1 MAASDVG
8 AITELVTRCRP
19 PGVDVSQQLHLG
31 HHESTPSK
39 LLPGPA
45 RASRICPANLS
56 HLLCFCYICLLLFL
70 KVTKPRSFAPAVPTV
85 HHGLSLVLCS
95 VSQCT
100 IQTLL
105 SVSPSGEGGLSRQ
118 ASPLTPVPSSHLP
131 SAPSTNHDLKSM
143 GSNLSSAVLL
153 AR

>member
-1 MAASDVG
+1 MPS
-8 AITELVTRCRP
+8 TRCGRKPATP
-19 PGVDVSQQLHLG
+19 PWAPRVHPNQ
-31 HHESTPSK
+31 TPPWACEG
-39 LLPGPA
+39 LQD
-45 RASRICPANLS
+45 LS
-56 HLLCFCYICLLLFL
+56 CQPLSLLCFCHIRLLLFL
-70 KVTKPRSFAPAVPTV
+70 KVTKPRSCPCHRAFVPAVPTV

-118 ASPLTPVPSSHLP
+118 PSPLTPVPSSHLP

-143 GSNLSSAVLL
+143 GSNLSSAVLP